1 MAQNGGP
8 VVGSSVFAFDGSEPT
23 GYASF

>member
-8 VVGSSVFAFDGSEPT
+8 VVGSSVFAFDGTEAT
-23 GYASF
+23 GYAAF